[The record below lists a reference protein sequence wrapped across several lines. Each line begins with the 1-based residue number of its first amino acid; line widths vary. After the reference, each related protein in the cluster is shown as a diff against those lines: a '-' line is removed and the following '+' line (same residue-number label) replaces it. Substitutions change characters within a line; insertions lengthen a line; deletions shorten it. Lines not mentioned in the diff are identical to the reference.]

1 LFECVSTINYFKN
14 SIFVLLI
21 VKDITKK
28 RKNMTIENNHVVAVK
43 YILHTIE
50 EDGTKIL
57 VEETTEENP
66 LTFLFGLGRMIPKFE
81 QNIVGLKAGDK
92 ADFVIQPEEAYGE
105 KDPNSI
111 TQLPIDMFQE
121 SGIPPVG
128 AILPLS
134 DGQGNN
140 FQAFVIEVTPE
151 AVIADLNH
159 PMAGKVLDF
168 QVEILNTRPATEE
181 ELSHGHAHGVDGTDA
196 H

>member
-1 LFECVSTINYFKN
+1 
-14 SIFVLLI
+14 
-21 VKDITKK
+21 
-28 RKNMTIENNHVVAVK
+28 MTIENNHVVAVR

-50 EDGTKIL
+50 EDGSKIL
-57 VEETTEENP
+57 VEETTAENP
-66 LTFLFGLGRMIPKFE
+66 LTFLYGAGRMIPKFE
-81 QNIVGLKAGDK
+81 QNIQGLKAGDK
-92 ADFVIQPEEAYGE
+92 ASFVIQPEEAYGE

-111 TQLPIDMFQE
+111 VQLPLDMFQE
-121 SGIPPVG
+121 SGTPPVG

-140 FQAFVIEVTPE
+140 FQAFVVEVTPE

-168 QVEILNTRPATEE
+168 EVEILNTRPATEE
-181 ELSHGHAHGVDGTDA
+181 ELSHGHSHGIDGTEA